1 MIPDCFVYSANAQA
15 NQNIRV
21 MREFAA
27 EQGIK
32 YFQDVG
38 TPQYKGICHI
48 GLAEGGILVLMKCCP
63 APIRTP

>member
-32 YFQDVG
+32 YFYDVG
-38 TPQYKGICHI
+38 TPQYKGI
-48 GLAEGGILVLMKCCP
+48 
-63 APIRTP
+63 